1 MSISYYWLSQ
11 MDCLTVPKWNNFILL
26 GTNEQY
32 LNEKSIFNH
41 YSFTNGE
48 VIIRKE
54 AKMKLIM

>member
-32 LNEKSIFNH
+32 LNEKSIFNY
-41 YSFTNGE
+41 YSFANGE
-48 VIIRKE
+48 VIIGKE

>member
-1 MSISYYWLSQ
+1 
-11 MDCLTVPKWNNFILL
+11 MDCLTVPKLNNFILL

>member
-32 LNEKSIFNH
+32 LNEKFI
-41 YSFTNGE
+41 FTNGE

>member
-11 MDCLTVPKWNNFILL
+11 MVCLTVPKWNNFILL

-32 LNEKSIFNH
+32 LNENYYHNH
-41 YSFTNGE
+41 NSFIKRE